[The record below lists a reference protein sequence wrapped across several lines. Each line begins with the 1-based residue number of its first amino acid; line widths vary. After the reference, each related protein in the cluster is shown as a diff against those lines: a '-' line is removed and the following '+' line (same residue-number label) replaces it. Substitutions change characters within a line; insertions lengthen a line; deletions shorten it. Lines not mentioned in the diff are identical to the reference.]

1 MKTALLFGSSGLV
14 GGHLLNQL
22 IKDTNYS
29 KIKLFV
35 RSVPEISDPKVEI
48 IKTNFNNLEN
58 HKEDIK
64 GDDCFFC
71 IGTTKKNSPD
81 KDEYKRVELDI
92 PKEVAKIA
100 KSNLVNS
107 FIFVSALYANPK
119 SSGEYIRFKGQ
130 VEEEL
135 KELNFPKLGIMRPS
149 FLIGNRKE
157 KRASETIGIFVFK
170 LLSPLLLGP
179 LKKMK
184 PIHSE
189 TVAKAMIA
197 VIQKDIQQTIFE
209 SNEIVEINKSHIV
222 KKNLAELF

>member
-35 RSVPEISDPKVEI
+35 RSDAEISDPKVEI
-48 IKTNFNNLEN
+48 IKTDFNNLQN
-58 HKEDIK
+58 HKENIK

-81 KDEYKRVELDI
+81 KDEYKRIELDI
-92 PKEVAKIA
+92 PREVAKIA

-119 SSGEYIRFKGQ
+119 SSGEYMRFKGQ

-135 KELNFPKLGIMRPS
+135 KELNFPKLAIMRPS

-184 PIHSE
+184 PILSE
-189 TVAKAMIA
+189 TVARAMII
-197 VIQKDIQQTIFE
+197 VIQNDIQKTTFE
-209 SNEIVEINKSHIV
+209 SNEIVETF
-222 KKNLAELF
+222 KN

>member
-22 IKDTNYS
+22 IKDNKYS

-35 RSVPEISDPKVEI
+35 RTDPEISDPKVEV
-48 IKTNFNNLEN
+48 IKTNFNRLEN

-81 KDEYKRVELDI
+81 KDDYRKVELDI
-92 PKEVAKIA
+92 PKEIAQIA

-119 SSGEYIRFKGQ
+119 SSGDYVRFKGL

-135 KELNFPKLGIMRPS
+135 KRLNFPKLRIMRPS
-149 FLIGNRKE
+149 FLMGNRKE
-157 KRASETIGIFVFK
+157 KRVSEKIGIFVFK

-184 PIHSE
+184 PIHSVI
-189 TVAKAMIA
+189 VAKAMIA
-197 VIQKDIQQTIFE
+197 VVQNDIQQTIFE
-209 SNEIVEINKSHIV
+209 SNEIVEINK
-222 KKNLAELF
+222 

>member
-35 RSVPEISDPKVEI
+35 RLVPEINDPKVEI
-48 IKTNFNNLEN
+48 IKTDFNNLQN

-71 IGTTKKNSPD
+71 IGTTKHNSPD
-81 KDEYKRVELDI
+81 KDDYRRVELKI
-92 PKEVAKIA
+92 PKEVAQIA

-135 KELNFPKLGIMRPS
+135 KELSFPKLAIMRPS

-157 KRASETIGIFVFK
+157 KRASETIGIFIFK

-179 LKKMK
+179 LKKIK

-189 TVAKAMIA
+189 TVARAMIA
-197 VIQKDIQQTIFE
+197 VVQNDIQQTILE
-209 SNEIVEINKSHIV
+209 SNDISKITS
-222 KKNLAELF
+222 

>member
-22 IKDTNYS
+22 IKGTNYS

-35 RSVPEISDPKVEI
+35 RSVPEISDPKVEV
-48 IKTNFNNLEN
+48 IKTDFSNLQN

-71 IGTTKKNSPD
+71 IGTTKHNSPD
-81 KDEYKRVELDI
+81 KDDYRRVELEI
-92 PKEVAKIA
+92 PKEVAQIA

-135 KELNFPKLGIMRPS
+135 KELNFPKLAILRPS
-149 FLIGNRKE
+149 FLIGDRKE
-157 KRASETIGIFVFK
+157 KRVSEMIGIFVFK

-197 VIQKDIQQTIFE
+197 VIQNDIQQTIFE
-209 SNEIVEINKSHIV
+209 SNEISEISS
-222 KKNLAELF
+222 

>member
-1 MKTALLFGSSGLV
+1 MRTALLLGSSGLV

-35 RSVPEISDPKVEI
+35 RSVPEITDSKVEVI
-48 IKTNFNNLEN
+48 QTDFNNLQN
-58 HKEDIK
+58 HKEDIM

-71 IGTTKKNSPD
+71 IGTTKQNSSD
-81 KDEYKRVELDI
+81 KDEYRRVELDI
-92 PKEVAKIA
+92 PKEIAKIA

-107 FIFVSALYANPK
+107 FIFVSTLYANPK
-119 SSGEYIRFKGQ
+119 SSGDYVSFKGL

-135 KELNFPKLGIMRPS
+135 KRLNFPKLTLMRPS
-149 FLIGNRKE
+149 FLIGDRKE
-157 KRASETIGIFVFK
+157 KRVVEKIGIFVFK

-179 LKKMK
+179 LKKMR

-189 TVAKAMIA
+189 TVAKAMIRA
-197 VIQKDIQQTIFE
+197 ANENLEKNIFE
-209 SNEIVEINKSHIV
+209 SNEI
-222 KKNLAELF
+222 AELFLI

>member
-1 MKTALLFGSSGLV
+1 MKTALLFGSSGLI

-22 IKDTNYS
+22 IKDNKYS
-29 KIKLFV
+29 KIKLFI
-35 RSVPEISDPKVEI
+35 RTDPEISDPKVEV
-48 IKTNFNNLEN
+48 IKTNFNNLQN

-71 IGTTKKNSPD
+71 IGTTKQNSPD
-81 KDEYKRVELDI
+81 KDDYRKVELEV
-92 PKEVAKIA
+92 PKEIAQIA

-119 SSGEYIRFKGQ
+119 SSGNYVRFKGL

-135 KELNFPKLGIMRPS
+135 KSLNFTKLGIMRPS
-149 FLIGNRKE
+149 FLMGDRKE
-157 KRASETIGIFVFK
+157 KRVGEKIGIFVFK

-179 LKKMK
+179 LKKMR

-189 TVAKAMIA
+189 KVAKAMIRA
-197 VIQKDIQQTIFE
+197 ANENSEKNIFE
-209 SNEIVEINKSHIV
+209 SNEIVE
-222 KKNLAELF
+222 LF